1 MTKQEDESLSADRAL
16 VDPDKDQ
23 LGYSSFAEHVAKII
37 SNMEPYEGF
46 VIAIYGPWGSG
57 KTTLLNFVDHYL
69 SHAKDN
75 EQLVVVSFNPW
86 WFSGHEDLTIRF
98 FYQLQAV
105 LNKGKFSM
113 NDLTKQI
120 ADFADIVSDI
130 PLPYA
135 STGKVI
141 SKIIRARQKDVNE
154 LKNNISRLLKE
165 QNMKI
170 LVTIDDIDRLT
181 PEEIR
186 QIFRVVKAI
195 ADFPNIIYLMA
206 FDKRIAIKALS
217 EQNGLSGEEYLE
229 KIVQLPLELPPPD
242 EASFRSMFFGKL
254 NKILG
259 DIPEE
264 EFDKR
269 YWEEIYWKGLDRL
282 ISTPR
287 DIVRLT
293 NTLSITYP
301 LVKGEV
307 NPVDFIALESI
318 KIFCP
323 IVYNSIS
330 NESRMFIGVIDEYGF
345 RGAPSLEDHKS
356 FLNLLFEKVDD
367 RIKEPIKRLLNL
379 MFPKLRKIYS
389 DNKNFF
395 ADQSV
400 CRKQL
405 RICSPDI
412 FPIYFRLAIPKGSI
426 STMDMGSILA
436 FAGDSRLFGLK
447 LSELTTIKRP
457 DGTTMAKAF
466 IDRLNDYTDEKILL
480 EEIPTITRALFEMGD
495 KLLVPEDEP
504 QVGLE
509 LSSDAKLRFLIRD
522 LLSRLDKKTRSDL
535 LKQAITEGHAL
546 TIIVEFVAMLDHEHG
561 RFDGSSILS
570 EETRLVGEDCLDEF
584 EGIAVEKVNE
594 AVKNGNLL
602 IAKNL
607 PFILYYWHNWR
618 KEQVVDWIQ
627 QIATDDNNLVTFLE
641 KFVAKS
647 YTNLGIKY
655 FLDPDSIKPFIDPA
669 QIIDRIRIISEKED
683 LNEGQRAAINYFIHG
698 YELKQQGKS
707 PSWFGE

>member
-1 MTKQEDESLSADRAL
+1 MTKPEDKSLSADRAL

-23 LGYSSFAEHVAKII
+23 LGYSSFAEHVSKII
-37 SNMEPYEGF
+37 SNMEPYDGF

-57 KTTLLNFVDHYL
+57 KTTLLNFVNHYL
-69 SHAKDN
+69 SHANEN

-98 FYQLQAV
+98 FYQLQAI
-105 LNKGKFSM
+105 LSKGKFSM
-113 NDLTKQI
+113 NDLTKQM

-130 PLPYA
+130 PIPYA
-135 STGKVI
+135 STGKAV

-154 LKNNISRLLKE
+154 LKNNISKSLKE
-165 QNMKI
+165 QNKKI

-206 FDKRIAIKALS
+206 FDKMIAIKALS

-307 NPVDFIALESI
+307 NPIDFIALESI

-323 IVYNSIS
+323 IVYSSIS
-330 NESRMFIGVIDEYGF
+330 NESRMFIGVIDESGF
-345 RGAPSLEDHKS
+345 RGTPSLEDHKS

-367 RIKEPIKRLLNL
+367 KIKEPIKRLLNL
-379 MFPKLRKIYS
+379 MFPKLQKIYS

-395 ADQSV
+395 ADQSE

-405 RICSPDI
+405 RICSSDI
-412 FPIYFRLAIPKGSI
+412 FPVYFRLAIPKGSI
-426 STMDMGSILA
+426 STMEMGLILA
-436 FAGDSRLFGLK
+436 FAGDSKLFGSK
-447 LSELTTIKRP
+447 LLDLTTIKRP

-466 IDRLNDYTDEKILL
+466 IDRLRDYTDKKILL
-480 EEIPTITRALFEMGD
+480 EEIPTITRALFEIGD

-535 LKQAITEGHAL
+535 LKQAIFEGHAV
-546 TIIVEFVAMLDHEHG
+546 TIIVEFVKMLDYEHG
-561 RFDGSSILS
+561 RFDESRVLS
-570 EETRLVGEDCLDEF
+570 EETRLVGEDRLDEF
-584 EGIAVEKVNE
+584 EDMAVEKVND
-594 AVKNGNLL
+594 ASKNGYLL
-602 IAKNL
+602 NAKNL
-607 PFILYYWHNWR
+607 PFILYCWHNWR

-655 FLDPDSIKPFIDPA
+655 FLDPDSIKLFIDPA
-669 QIIDRIRIISEKED
+669 QIIDRIRTISEKED
-683 LNEGQRAAINYFIHG
+683 LNEAQRAAINYFIHG

-707 PSWFGE
+707 PSWFAE